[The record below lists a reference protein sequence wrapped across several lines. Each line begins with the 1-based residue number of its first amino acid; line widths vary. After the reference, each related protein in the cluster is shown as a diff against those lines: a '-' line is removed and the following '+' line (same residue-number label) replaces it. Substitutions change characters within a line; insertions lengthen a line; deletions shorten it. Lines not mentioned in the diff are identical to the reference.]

1 MSRLNHPAPAA
12 CRVGS
17 PQAPP
22 RAPQAWRV
30 ALFFLLM
37 SLVLGVLTL
46 PALARDPAASSDPPT
61 AEEMAGLID
70 RPENLVA
77 WRELAERVLARDP
90 ESYAGQIL
98 MGFVLH
104 RSEGDLPRARFHL
117 EKGRKLALRASD
129 RGVSE
134 AFHFYALAL
143 FELRLVLAEMD
154 RYQDQLTILEE
165 FARLRGGPVVAAEF
179 AWPLMKLDREI
190 EAREKLSQAFG
201 SGDPVARIV
210 AWNSLGALEMEYGN
224 AQASYNAFQSLLA
237 EAHQNNWPLDCTYL
251 RNAGEAALALGK
263 YDEAERYF
271 REATSVPFNDQT
283 FSNPYLDLA
292 GLYLTQARFPEA
304 LEATRR
310 MHQWARAI
318 KPFLYQQSM
327 ADTQQMTGELLLEL
341 GYVEEGLEQLDM
353 LVQRPD
359 RRGGT
364 SGTKDQAEAGN
375 LVVWRS
381 ALLAWRERLA
391 ERMASARGLEWW
403 RLAFQRLQLGLKAR
417 AAGRRVAALA
427 VANDRIQGSLRP
439 YWAGSIS
446 MGEWFRPD
454 LVELYGPGVTA
465 AALQELRQ
473 NPPEKLPLEEPFLEA
488 IDAEVAALS
497 GDRSTALQHLERA
510 LSSLPESESLL
521 RARLHARTGQLLE
534 DRGDR
539 PQALTHFQMAMQKA
553 PGMLRTVRARLP
565 VTLQGDSNPTMR
577 EVARSLGRSPR
588 FRSVGDGLPLQ
599 LSLAGDRLEA
609 LLLGTDGSVLARGV
623 APLQQDL
630 HQTAADL
637 VEDLHRQAFSPQID
651 LSQVDLN
658 SLDGS
663 NASGSTAS
671 QKFREIFRTPGPHTR
686 HFHPRD
692 RVARI
697 EDSRAMAQIP

>member
-1 MSRLNHPAPAA
+1 MSCQDRPKHVAALAEGLRRPLGAPD
-12 CRVGS
+12 
-17 PQAPP
+17 
-22 RAPQAWRV
+22 AWRAAWLV
-30 ALFFLLM
+30 LVTFLM
-37 SLVLGVLTL
+37 LGVLAL
-46 PALARDPAASSDPPT
+46 PALARDPAAGSEPPT
-61 AEEMAGLID
+61 AEEVAGLMD

-77 WRELAERVLARDP
+77 WRELADRVLARDP
-90 ESYAGQIL
+90 DSFAGQML

-104 RSEGDLPRARFHL
+104 RSEGDLPRSRFHL
-117 EKGRKLALRASD
+117 EKARKLALQASD
-129 RGVSE
+129 RGNSE

-143 FELRLVLAEMD
+143 YELRLVLAEMD
-154 RYQDQLTILEE
+154 RYQDQLAILEE

-237 EAHQNNWPLDCTYL
+237 EARQNNWPLDCTYL

-271 REATSVPFNDQT
+271 REATSVQFNDQT

-304 LEATRR
+304 LESTRR

-341 GYVEEGLEQLDM
+341 GYVEEALEQLDL

-364 SGTKDQAEAGN
+364 SGTKDQSEAGN

-391 ERMASARGLEWW
+391 ERMASSHGLEWW
-403 RLAFQRLQLGLKAR
+403 RLAFQRLQLGMKAR

-465 AALQELRQ
+465 AALQALRQ
-473 NPPEKLPLEEPFLEA
+473 NPPEKFPLEEPFLEA
-488 IDAEVAALS
+488 IEAEVAALS
-497 GDRSTALQHLERA
+497 GDRSSALQHLERA
-510 LSSLPESESLL
+510 LGSLPPAEALL
-521 RARLHARTGQLLE
+521 RARLHARAGQLLE
-534 DRGDR
+534 AQGERA
-539 PQALTHFQMAMQKA
+539 QALTHFQMAMQKA

-565 VTLQGDSNPTMR
+565 VTLQGDDNPTMR

-588 FRSVGDGLPLQ
+588 FRRVGDGLPLQ

-630 HQTAADL
+630 RQSAADL
-637 VEDLHRQAFSPQID
+637 AEDLHRQAFSPQID

-671 QKFREIFRTPGPHTR
+671 EKFREIFRPPGPHTR
-686 HFHPRD
+686 RSDSRD

-697 EDSRAMAQIP
+697 EGSSAMAQIP